1 MKRFLSFILLFVLCF
16 ALVGCNGNQGGGNI
30 KDVEIP
36 EDGTWVDIVGIVG
49 PDSTKNLSGIRYAE
63 MTLMDEPGNE
73 YVE

>member
-1 MKRFLSFILLFVLCF
+1 MVTEVIFDE
-16 ALVGCNGNQGGGNI
+16 
-30 KDVEIP
+30 DVEIP

-63 MTLMDEPGNE
+63 MTLMDEPGQE